1 MLEKSVGDSLFW
13 ARPISAPALAVLWL
27 ADSPV
32 ALCRPLSMA
41 AVLLPDE
48 PMPIGR
54 PEQAVRATVAEQ
66 VAKMK

>member
-1 MLEKSVGDSLFW
+1 
-13 ARPISAPALAVLWL
+13 
-27 ADSPV
+27 
-32 ALCRPLSMA
+32 MA